1 MLKHAK
7 PGGFKILPT
16 IELDEL
22 IEDEPLSFDA
32 ADLQGCTLEV
42 DIDSEVVVE
51 TNHNPNAIGE
61 CDVCHKIRRLWS
73 GVCGW
78 CGADPEDFDE
88 E

>member
-1 MLKHAK
+1 MLKQAV

-16 IELDEL
+16 IELIEL

-32 ADLQGCTLEV
+32 ADLPGCTLEV
-42 DIDSEVVVE
+42 DVEE
-51 TNHNPNAIGE
+51 TNDNPNSIGE